1 MANENTLSNKRI
13 RVRISKDYHQ
23 EPVISRLISEY
34 DLTVNIKAAILGRDA
49 VGDGWFD
56 LDLQGT
62 PTQIENGLTYLQTLG
77 LEVWDEDKIGN
88 W

>member
-1 MANENTLSNKRI
+1 MNSKNQLTNKSI
-13 RVRISKDYHQ
+13 LVRISQDHHQ
-23 EPVISRLISEY
+23 EPVISRLVSEY
-34 DLTVNIKAAILGRDA
+34 NLTVNIKAAILGQNA

-62 PTQIENGLTYLQTLG
+62 EAQIQNGLNYLQELK
-77 LEVWDEDKIGN
+77 LQVWDENSISD

>member
-1 MANENTLSNKRI
+1 MANENILSNKRI
-13 RVRISKDYHQ
+13 RLRIPKDYHQ
-23 EPVISRLISEY
+23 EPVISRLVSEY

-62 PTQIENGLTYLQTLG
+62 EAQIENGLTYLQGLG
-77 LEVWDEDKIGN
+77 LEVWDEKKIGN

>member
-1 MANENTLSNKRI
+1 MVADNQIVHKQIRLRI
-13 RVRISKDYHQ
+13 PRNFHQ
-23 EPVISRLISEY
+23 EPVISRLVSDY
-34 DLTVNIKAAILGRDA
+34 GLTINITAAILGANA

-62 PTQIENGLTYLQTLG
+62 TAQINLAINHLQEIE
-77 LEVWDEDKIGN
+77 LEIWDENSVSN